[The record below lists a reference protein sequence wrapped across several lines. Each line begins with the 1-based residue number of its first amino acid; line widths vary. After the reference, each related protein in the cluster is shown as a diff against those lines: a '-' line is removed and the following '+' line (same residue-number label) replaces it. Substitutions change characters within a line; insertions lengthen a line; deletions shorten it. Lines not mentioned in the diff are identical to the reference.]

1 MAPLLP
7 LLLLAAVSVRPPGAE
22 LRKGCA
28 PDAELVSAVPA
39 GAPVVI
45 RFAMSGQR
53 VPCYRVTVETPDG
66 PRDGYLP
73 EAVLD
78 NLETFEA
85 TRRAAQRVEPREVLA
100 AARAVVAPAAAAP
113 AGAGLAQEALRLIE
127 LGQPARALSMLEAEL
142 KTVRDPALLALAGA
156 AAWRGDAPRRALQ
169 YWKELLAL
177 RPDPALA
184 ELYARLERE
193 AAADQ
198 SNQRITGMRVT
209 VRYEGTSVR
218 PDVAREM
225 AAVLDH
231 EFGRISERL
240 GCAARERIV
249 AIAQS
254 EQAYR
259 KASGAAEWSGGRF
272 DGRIHVPVFDGAR
285 VDHQLR
291 RALAHELVHACLSM
305 LGRWPLWLHEGVAQ
319 YISGEVSSADQRRR
333 IQELADRKVLPRLEN
348 LGQNWG
354 SLNASEAELAYT
366 LALRAVEVL
375 ETEMSALGLRNLLAN
390 PARLPQ
396 ITAELDRRLG
406 L

>member
-1 MAPLLP
+1 M
-7 LLLLAAVSVRPPGAE
+7 
-22 LRKGCA
+22 
-28 PDAELVSAVPA
+28 
-39 GAPVVI
+39 
-45 RFAMSGQR
+45 
-53 VPCYRVTVETPDG
+53 ETPDG